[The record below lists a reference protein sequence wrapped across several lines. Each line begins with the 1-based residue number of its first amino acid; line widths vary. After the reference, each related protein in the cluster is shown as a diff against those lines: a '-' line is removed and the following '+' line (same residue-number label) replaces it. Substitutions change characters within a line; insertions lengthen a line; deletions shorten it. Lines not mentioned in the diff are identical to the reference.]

1 MSCKKWT
8 YSGDPGKSPA
18 DAVRFLVGD
27 TIRAR
32 PLLDDREVAYIVGRN
47 ANINIA
53 AAEACEALW
62 SRFLA
67 ISDYNVGSVSKKFS
81 DVAAKFKERAADF
94 RSEAARGS
102 ALVSFPATLRS
113 TKRALETDS
122 DLAPPQFSIGLADSP
137 LALQLN
143 DEVSELWRLGGW

>member
-8 YSGDPGKSPA
+8 YNGDPSRSPA

-27 TIRAR
+27 TIRER
-32 PLLDDREVAYIVGRN
+32 PLLDDREVAYLVDRN

-67 ISDYNVGSVSKKFS
+67 ISDYTVGSVSKKYS
-81 DVAAKFKERAADF
+81 DVASKFKERAADF
-94 RSEAARGS
+94 RSEAARS
-102 ALVSFPATLRS
+102 NALVSFPATLRS
-113 TKRALETDS
+113 TKQALEND
-122 DLAPPQFSIGLADSP
+122 DELEQPQFSIGLADNP
-137 LALQLN
+137 EALQLN
-143 DEVSELWRLGGW
+143 DELSDLWRLRAW